1 MKVDDRIRKRL
12 DEIVKLGQQ
21 VIDTGHPGNY
31 SPPEQPRDWRT
42 RGIPSSNR
50 QGSYTASSIDKQL
63 ATQWV
68 TSSLYLLANIFGESS
83 IHYQNFN
90 LYCHHIDRSNINKM
104 LGVIQAA
111 EDDYENGALFDIKI
125 LIEADLFD
133 DFLEQADHLLQKEY
147 YQPAAVIIGCVLE
160 DGLRKLCDKHEISLP
175 DRPSLDGMNI
185 DLAKEGIYNKSV
197 QKQITFFAG
206 LRNDAAHGNWN
217 EFDKTN
223 IEAMLKGVRD
233 FMEKHFI

>member
-1 MKVDDRIRKRL
+1 MKVDGKIRKRL
-12 DEIVKLGQQ
+12 DELVKLGQE
-21 VIDTGHPGNY
+21 ILDTGHPGSY
-31 SPPEQPRDWRT
+31 SPPEQTRDPRTW
-42 RGIPSSNR
+42 GLPSSNP
-50 QGSYTASSIDKQL
+50 QSFYTAGSIDKQL

-68 TSSLYLLANIFGESS
+68 TSSLNLLSRVFGKSS
-83 IHYQNFN
+83 IHYQKFN
-90 LYCHHIDRSNINKM
+90 QYCHHINRSDISQA
-104 LGVIQAA
+104 LGVLQAA
-111 EDDYENGALFDIKI
+111 KDDYENGALFDIKI

-175 DRPSLDGMNI
+175 DRPWLDGMNI

-233 FMEKHFI
+233 FMETHFI

>member
-1 MKVDDRIRKRL
+1 MKVDDKIRKRL
-12 DEIVKLGQQ
+12 DELVKLGQQ
-21 VIDTGHPGNY
+21 VIDTGHPGSY
-31 SPPEQPRDWRT
+31 SPPEPSQDWRT
-42 RGIPSSNR
+42 RGLSRSNR

-63 ATQWV
+63 ATKWI
-68 TSSLYLLANIFGESS
+68 TSSLNLLAKVFGESS
-83 IHYQNFN
+83 IHYQKFN
-90 LYCHHIDRSNINKM
+90 EYCHHIDRSNINKS
-104 LGVIQAA
+104 LGVLQAA
-111 EDDYENGALFDIKI
+111 KDDYENGALFDIKI

-133 DFLEQADHLLQKEY
+133 DFLEQADHLLQKDY

-160 DGLRKLCDKHEISLP
+160 DGLRKLCDKNTISLP
-175 DRPSLDGMNI
+175 DRPPLDRMNSE
-185 DLAKEGIYNKSV
+185 LAKEGIYNKSV